1 MVSTVLGRDR
11 MQLCRLKPVSD
22 KANELDYERTILES
36 SEAIVEAGI
45 CQQSADLTR
54 RRISRDALPGLEA
67 EDIHIILVVK
77 HY

>member
-1 MVSTVLGRDR
+1 

-22 KANELDYERTILES
+22 KTNELNYERTILKS
-36 SEAIVEAGI
+36 SEAVVETRI

-54 RRISRDALPGLEA
+54 RRISRNALPGLKA